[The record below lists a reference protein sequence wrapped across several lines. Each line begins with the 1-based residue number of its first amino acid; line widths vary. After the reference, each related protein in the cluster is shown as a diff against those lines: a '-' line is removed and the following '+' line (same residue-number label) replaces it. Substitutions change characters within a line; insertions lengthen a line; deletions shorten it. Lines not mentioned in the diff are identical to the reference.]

1 MTKILVVDDDQA
13 LLRALAINL
22 RARHFEVETASDGA
36 SALRHA
42 STFLPDA
49 VVLVV
54 GLLTLLS
61 MGRTWADT
69 FWRPAGE
76 ARDLA
81 APGAPLLVAIAALSL
96 LTIAMTI
103 GAEPLFELTSRGAR
117 QLLQRD
123 EYVRAVLGRT
133 D

>member
-49 VVLVV
+49 VVLDLGLPDLDGVEVV
-54 GLLTLLS
+54 HH
-61 MGRTWADT
+61 
-69 FWRPAGE
+69 
-76 ARDLA
+76 
-81 APGAPLLVAIAALSL
+81 LVAVISLRQEDPLAERVNRDGVGTVARAAL
-96 LTIAMTI
+96 
-103 GAEPLFELTSRGAR
+103 
-117 QLLQRD
+117 
-123 EYVRAVLGRT
+123 RAGVL
-133 D
+133 